1 MPPKQGFKLHQTIE
15 MLNDIAK
22 KQKKK
27 IAQSY
32 YVEYSE
38 KKKQFKRISRV
49 LTQATD
55 RCPLFIFH
63 H

>member
-27 IAQSY
+27 KIAQSY

-38 KKKQFKRISRV
+38 KKNNLKEYPES
-49 LTQATD
+49 
-55 RCPLFIFH
+55 
-63 H
+63 

>member
-1 MPPKQGFKLHQTIE
+1 MPPKQGFKLHQTIK

-38 KKKQFKRISRV
+38 KKNNLKEYPES
-49 LTQATD
+49 
-55 RCPLFIFH
+55 
-63 H
+63 